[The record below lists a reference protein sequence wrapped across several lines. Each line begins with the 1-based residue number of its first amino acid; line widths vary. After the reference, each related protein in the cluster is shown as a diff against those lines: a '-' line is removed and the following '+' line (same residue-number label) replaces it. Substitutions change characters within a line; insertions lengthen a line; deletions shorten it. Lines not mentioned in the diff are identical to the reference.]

1 MPVRKIPKNYRN
13 VTGVAAQSK
22 AIGEAQFESP
32 LERDFIALLEFSPEV
47 ARYEVQPVKIEW
59 RDAEGRLRYYRP
71 DVRVEFCDELKR
83 PPWLYEVKCRE
94 DLCAHWDELRP
105 KFRQGIRYARK
116 QGWVFHLVSDVE
128 IRTPYL
134 VNARFLLGYR
144 NREIPKALIEAVR
157 HASEGLGEMSVE
169 QILHTLSDDPWRQ
182 AEYLPAI
189 WYLIANGHLHADL
202 QQALTMASPIR
213 GFT

>member
-13 VTGVAAQSK
+13 VTGIAAQTK

-32 LERDFIALLEFSPEV
+32 LERDFITLLEFSTDV

-59 RDAEGRLRYYRP
+59 IDAQGKPRYYRP

-83 PPWLYEVKCRE
+83 PPWLYEVKCRD
-94 DLCAHWDELRP
+94 DLRTNWDELRP

-116 QGWVFHLVSDVE
+116 RGWVFHLVSDAE

-134 VNARFLLGYR
+134 TNARFLLGYR
-144 NREIPKALIEAVR
+144 NREIPEATIEAVM
-157 HASEGLGEMSVE
+157 HALERLGEVSVE
-169 QILHTLSDDPWRQ
+169 QLLHALSDDPWQQ

-189 WYLIANGHLHADL
+189 WYLVANWRLHADL
-202 QQALTMASPIR
+202 QQTLTMASPIR
-213 GFT
+213 RFT

>member
-13 VTGVAAQSK
+13 VTGIAAQSK

-59 RDAEGRLRYYRP
+59 KDAQGKPRYYRP

-83 PPWLYEVKCRE
+83 PPWLCEVKCRE
-94 DLCAHWDELRP
+94 DLRVHWDELRP

-134 VNARFLLGYR
+134 ANARFLLGYR
-144 NREIPKALIEAVR
+144 NREIPEALIDAVM
-157 HASEGLGEMSVE
+157 HASAALGEASVE
-169 QILHTLSDDPWRQ
+169 QVLQALSDDPWQQ

-189 WYLIANGHLHADL
+189 WYLIANGHLLADL
-202 QQALTMASPIR
+202 QQVLTMASPIR

>member
-13 VTGVAAQSK
+13 VTGVAAQTK

-59 RDAEGRLRYYRP
+59 TDAQGKPRYYRP

-94 DLCAHWDELRP
+94 DLHTHWDELRP

-116 QGWVFHLVSDVE
+116 QGWVFHLVSDAE

-134 VNARFLLGYR
+134 TNVRFLLGYR
-144 NREIPKALIEAVR
+144 NRAISEASIDAVMHALER
-157 HASEGLGEMSVE
+157 LGEASVE
-169 QILHTLSDDPWRQ
+169 LLLHALSDDPWQQ

-189 WYLIANGHLHADL
+189 WYLVANWRLHADL
-202 QQALTMASPIR
+202 QQTLTMASPIR
-213 GFT
+213 RFT